1 MAPQKVFVEEEMTVS
16 MKQTSIEEKGRRHHR
31 RFFGTRVIVVGDIM
45 VDHFIWGK
53 VSRISPEAPVPVV
66 EVARES
72 QMLGGSAN
80 VLNNII
86 AAGGNALYCGCRGK
100 RPDGPLAC

>member
-1 MAPQKVFVEEEMTVS
+1 MILAGNQSSRNLIPLLKQPGGGTAKGFRPRPGS
-16 MKQTSIEEKGRRHHR
+16 RKYMKGLITKKKASKIIDN
-31 RFFGTRVIVVGDIM
+31 FSGTNVMVVGDVM

-80 VLNNII
+80 VL
-86 AAGGNALYCGCRGK
+86 
-100 RPDGPLAC
+100 